1 MVDYILKNVDDDL
14 WKDFKAV
21 AALQGQTVRDKLLW
35 FIEAQGKMLSTMV
48 LFKDRSVRKLKKGGN
63 NK

>member
-35 FIEAQGKMLSTMV
+35 FIETQGKMLPTLV
-48 LFKDRSVRKLKKGGN
+48 LFKDRSRIKLKKGG
-63 NK
+63 KKK